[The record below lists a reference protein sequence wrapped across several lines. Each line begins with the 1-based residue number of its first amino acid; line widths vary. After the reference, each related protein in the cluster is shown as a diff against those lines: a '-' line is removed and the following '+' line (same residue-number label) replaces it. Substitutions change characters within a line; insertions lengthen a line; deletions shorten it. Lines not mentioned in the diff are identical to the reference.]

1 MMHVDPY
8 ERRWMIATGVTLV
21 VFVLALTVTAVV
33 GGISLPG
40 VSERVA
46 PGTVGK
52 SGPFANPGIR
62 QLGPG
67 RYEAFLRAQTWS
79 FFPNEIH
86 VPAGSSVT
94 FHLTS
99 PDVQHGFFI
108 EGTNVH
114 MMVLPGQ
121 VTTLT
126 ATFPKA
132 GTHQFWCDEY
142 CGMNHQSMSG
152 QLVVDPVR

>member
-8 ERRWMIATGVTLV
+8 ERRWMIATGVMLV
-21 VFVLALTVTAVV
+21 VFVAALAVTAVV

-40 VSERVA
+40 VTERVA
-46 PGTVGK
+46 PATVAK
-52 SGPFANPGIR
+52 SGPFAEPGVR

-67 RYEAFLRAQTWS
+67 RYEAFIRAQTWA

-99 PDVQHGFFI
+99 PDVQHGYFI
-108 EGTNVH
+108 EGTNIH

-126 ATFPKA
+126 ATFGAP

-142 CGMNHQSMSG
+142 CGMNHQSMAG
-152 QLVVDPVR
+152 RIIVDPK